1 MLEWSR
7 GSCWIS
13 VRRYA
18 ANHPAYSC
26 RSCRLDAVVNV
37 IEQGVH
43 FRFLPSDQFGDAR
56 AALSGSA
63 TVEIIPHVHS
73 IIVLPALTRMSV

>member
-1 MLEWSR
+1 MLECSR

-26 RSCRLDAVVNV
+26 RNCRLDAVVNV
-37 IEQGVH
+37 IEQGVY
-43 FRFLPSDQFGDAR
+43 FRFLPSDQFGEAR

-63 TVEIIPHVHS
+63 TMEIIPHVHS
-73 IIVLPALTRMSV
+73 TIVLPALTRMSV